1 MPPKATFIVYGWVER
16 HYRLE
21 IEASSHEEAEE
32 IAERRLDSD
41 RPQDMW
47 DYEEGSHVRI
57 SDVECQDPDWDE
69 DIEQEEAC

>member
-1 MPPKATFIVYGWVER
+1 MPTTTFVVWGSVER
-16 HYRLE
+16 YYRLE

-32 IAERRLDSD
+32 EAERMLDND
-41 RPQDMW
+41 QLQELW